1 MQIIRSCSNLPGFNL
16 AAEECLFSQRQDE
29 ILFLYINRPCIVI
42 GCNQAMS
49 SEIDPDYCSEQSIS
63 LFRRMS
69 GGGAV
74 YHDEGNLN
82 YCFIKNRVPGKFPLS
97 SEFLQ
102 SIIQVLMELYIPVSI
117 GKRNDIWLPGGYKI
131 SGTAS
136 HVGKFRELHHG
147 TLLYDSNLE
156 KLQKALSPKTSL
168 TGLRAIASVP
178 SPVKN
183 IRAFLAEQN
192 KITPSVSD
200 FFQLF
205 IKKLLE
211 YFSLDSLSVLTESEI
226 LQIQKI
232 ETNIY
237 ESFKWTLKK

>member
-1 MQIIRSCSNLPGFNL
+1 
-16 AAEECLFSQRQDE
+16 
-29 ILFLYINRPCIVI
+29 
-42 GCNQAMS
+42 
-49 SEIDPDYCSEQSIS
+49 
-63 LFRRMS
+63 MS

-82 YCFIKNRVPGKFPLS
+82 YCFIKNRVPGKFPLN

-102 SIIQVLMELYIPVSI
+102 SIVQVMIELYIPVSV

-136 HVGKFRELHHG
+136 HVGKYRELHHG
-147 TLLYDSNLE
+147 TLLYDSNLD
-156 KLQKALSPKTSL
+156 KLQKALSPKISL
-168 TGLRAIASVP
+168 TRLRTIASVP

-183 IRAFLAEQN
+183 IRTFLAEQN
-192 KITPSVSD
+192 NITPSVSE

-205 IKKLLE
+205 IRKLLK
-211 YFSLDSLSVLTESEI
+211 YFSLDSLSALTEKET

-232 ETNIY
+232 EADLY
-237 ESFKWTLKK
+237 ESSKWTFKK